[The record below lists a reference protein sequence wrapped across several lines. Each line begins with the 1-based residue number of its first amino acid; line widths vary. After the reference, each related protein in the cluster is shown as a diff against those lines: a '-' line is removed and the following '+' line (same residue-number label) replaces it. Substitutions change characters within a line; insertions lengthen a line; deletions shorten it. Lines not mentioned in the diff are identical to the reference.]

1 MLPLVEIPET
11 IGRCLAP
18 YRSVFCREAGFEH
31 ISRYVSGLILSPN
44 KTLQGIYD
52 LQVWVDDKAPSRRA
66 MHEAVF
72 EAGWA
77 SEALMPRHREVVSAD
92 HRGRGRE
99 VISLD
104 WTFAPHDRGAHLW
117 GVSSA
122 WDYTQRR
129 YGRYQTVM
137 TAVVTNRE
145 LIDGL
150 EVAVHSPD
158 VREKELAY
166 LKATVQASY
175 EQMEAARTRLLE
187 LLHHAQHRQA
197 YQKRTEMAVSIVQE
211 LEQEG
216 HFPQAHD
223 AFDNGLLSLALAR
236 EIELRGK
243 HGVSEVESSRHIQ
256 WLGQWRRVD
265 EVARELRQAHPER
278 FRSLQVRCR
287 HGEMKSIWVFTKVVR
302 LKRDGRKRLVIVHEQ
317 AELSDAPRF
326 LRTDAR
332 HWESGRVIETWSY
345 RWAIEVFHDFG
356 KQVTGLESAQVRKEE
371 AVKRHFRLSCVA
383 QSVVQR
389 VCVEK
394 STSERFA
401 FASEQITVGQ
411 KVRTIA
417 REALHGLL
425 ELVESLLAQG
435 HSCEHILEVL
445 MPA

>member
-1 MLPLVEIPET
+1 
-11 IGRCLAP
+11 
-18 YRSVFCREAGFEH
+18 
-31 ISRYVSGLILSPN
+31 
-44 KTLQGIYD
+44 
-52 LQVWVDDKAPSRRA
+52 
-66 MHEAVF
+66 
-72 EAGWA
+72 
-77 SEALMPRHREVVSAD
+77 
-92 HRGRGRE
+92 
-99 VISLD
+99 
-104 WTFAPHDRGAHLW
+104 
-117 GVSSA
+117 VSSA

-166 LKATVQASY
+166 LQATVQASY
-175 EQMEAARTRLLE
+175 EQMEAARTRPLE

-197 YQKRTEMAVSIVQE
+197 YPKRTEMAVSIVQE

-216 HFPQAHD
+216 HFPQVHY

-236 EIELRGK
+236 EIESRGK
-243 HGVSEVESSRHIQ
+243 HWVSEVESSRHIQ

-265 EVARELRQAHPER
+265 DVAAELRQAHPER

-287 HGEMKSIWVFTKVVR
+287 NGEMKSIWVFTKVVR
-302 LKRDGRKRLVIVHEQ
+302 LKRYGRKRLVIVHEQ

-326 LRTDAR
+326 LLTEAR

-345 RWAIEVFHDFG
+345 RWAIEVFHEFG
-356 KQVTGLESAQVRKEE
+356 KQVTGLDSAQVRKEE

-394 STSERFA
+394 STSERVA